1 MHVLKKSHQ
10 EEDQLNRNLVLKP
23 SVIAVLLA
31 LGAAPYAAAQTG
43 ATSANTTSA
52 GATATASAPATVY
65 VTGSNIKRTER
76 EGTAPISV
84 VTAQDIKNTGATTV
98 SDLMKYIP
106 SMGTDGNQDFG
117 SGSGFAKGASTAS
130 LRGLGSSS
138 TLILLNGRRVTPAPY
153 ADPNA
158 GNSVIYDLNSIPVSA
173 IERIEVLQAGASAV
187 YGSDAIA
194 GVINFILKSS
204 YEGAEV
210 AVRGGAND
218 DGNFRKKG
226 FNGIWGKGNLDNDG
240 YSFMITGDFSQRDRT
255 ARRDATDIEYKQYQ
269 DLNGRFRSDYSST
282 VSRYATYFR
291 ETRPGSNSFGVTQAT
306 APNNMRF
313 DTSCPTSQQ
322 RTGSTAIGLLP
333 TSVYLGRTF
342 CNYDA
347 DQFLEAQGW
356 GRDINVIS
364 HGEIKIGS
372 TGIVGFADVAY
383 SRSDREYTG
392 APITISTTSV
402 TNFTT
407 SGVGAPFQ
415 AILPVGH
422 PDNPF
427 PNARSSVQYRFDS
440 LRGGSRS
447 LNNAVRVVAGFKGSN
462 FGWDWETA
470 GLWNRSER
478 DDSTFGRLYLPVLR
492 TLVTQNRSLASLNAD
507 PALGHDVTTNNK
519 SQISHWD
526 ARATTEFGQLPG
538 GKIGVA
544 VGAEVRRE
552 TINLNP
558 DELVATGQIYGLANT
573 LLNSGRTVKSAF
585 VEFRTPVLKNLE
597 FDFAGRVDKYP
608 NIKTNFVP
616 KVGGKWTVT
625 DTLAVRGT
633 YAEGFRA
640 PSLSQVVAGG
650 AQYFLSG
657 VWDPRRCGPDQE
669 TPLPGGGTTQDCAR
683 GIAGTGG
690 FNPDLKPEESKS
702 YNLGFVFSP
711 TSNFDMTVDFFRI
724 KRTNEIV
731 LGSAF
736 QALRDEDRFP
746 GNVTRETS
754 TASLRVDANGV
765 PIPGTGSLLMVATPW
780 RNQGRTEL
788 GGVDVEA
795 RLRSKFGEW
804 GSVSTTLRSTYTS
817 TYKIQQND
825 GDVMHNVV
833 GTIPGY
839 SDWALTGGTAMP
851 RWKTTLSSTW
861 TRGDHAVNGAINYVG
876 PVSLLRRYDNDTTYP
891 IPFCHYGTR
900 KPTDGAADRDTSNP
914 LYELFYPEC
923 AIKEYVTVNLGYT
936 YSGFKNWT
944 LNANVQNLFDTKA
957 PYDPTNTAAG
967 FNEDLHN
974 PYGRYFN
981 FSARYTF

>member
-1 MHVLKKSHQ
+1 
-10 EEDQLNRNLVLKP
+10 LNKPLVLKP
-23 SVIAVLLA
+23 SVLAVLLA
-31 LGAAPYAAAQTG
+31 IGTAPFAAAQTG
-43 ATSANTTSA
+43 ATSASTTST
-52 GATATASAPATVY
+52 GATATAAAPATVY
-65 VTGSNIKRTER
+65 VTGSNIKRTDK
-76 EGTAPISV
+76 EGTSPVTV

-106 SMGTDGNQDFG
+106 SMGSDGNQDFG
-117 SGSGFAKGASTAS
+117 SGSGFAKGSATAS

-138 TLILLNGRRVTPAPY
+138 TLILLNGRRVAPAPY

-158 GNSVIYDLNSIPVSA
+158 GNSVIYDLNAIPVSA
-173 IERIEVLQAGASAV
+173 IERIEVLQDGASAV

-194 GVINFILKSS
+194 GVINFILKST
-204 YEGAEV
+204 YEGAEIS
-210 AVRGGAND
+210 ARGGAND

-226 FNGIWGKGNLDNDG
+226 FNGIWGKGNLDTDG
-240 YSFMITGDFSQRDRT
+240 YSFMITGDFNQRDRT

-269 DLNGRFRSDYSST
+269 DLNGRFRSNYSST
-282 VSRYATYFR
+282 VSNYASYFR

-306 APNNMRF
+306 AVNNLRF

-322 RTGSTAIGLLP
+322 LTGSTALGLLP
-333 TSVYLGRTF
+333 TSVYLGKTF

-347 DQFLEAQGW
+347 DQYLEAQGY
-356 GRDINVIS
+356 GRDVNILS
-364 HGEIKIGS
+364 HGELKLGQ
-372 TGIVGFADVAY
+372 TGITAFTDIGY
-383 SRSDREYTG
+383 SRVDRQYTG

-402 TNFTT
+402 TNFTS
-407 SGVGAPFQ
+407 SGTGAPFQ
-415 AILPVGH
+415 AILPIGH

-427 PNARSSVQYRFDS
+427 TDARSSVQYRFTN
-440 LRGGSRS
+440 LQGGSKS
-447 LNNAVRVVAGFKGSN
+447 LNEGYRVVAGLRGNN
-462 FGWDWETA
+462 FGWDWETGA
-470 GLWNRSER
+470 LWNRSDR
-478 DDSTFGRLYLPVLR
+478 DDTTYGRLYLPTLR
-492 TLVTQNRSLASLNAD
+492 TLVSQNRSLASLNAD
-507 PALGHDVTTNNK
+507 PSLGHDVVTNNR
-519 SQISHWD
+519 SQISQLD
-526 ARATTEFGQLPG
+526 AKATTEFGQLPG

-544 VGAEVRRE
+544 IGAEVRRE
-552 TINLNP
+552 TIGLNP
-558 DELVATGQIYGLANT
+558 DPLVASGQIYGLANT
-573 LLNSGRTVKSAF
+573 ILDSGRTVKSAF

-616 KVGGKWTVT
+616 KVGGKWTIS
-625 DTLAVRGT
+625 DMFAVRGT

-650 AQYFLSG
+650 AQFFLSG

-669 TPLPGGGTTQDCAR
+669 TPLPGGGTTQDCSR
-683 GIAGTGG
+683 SIAGTGG

-702 YNLGFVFSP
+702 FNLGLIFSP
-711 TSNFDMTVDFFRI
+711 TNYFDMTVDFYHI

-746 GNVTRETS
+746 QNVTRDTS
-754 TASLRVDANGV
+754 TASLLVDANGT

-788 GGVDVEA
+788 GGVDIEA
-795 RLRSKFGEW
+795 RLRNKLGEW
-804 GSVSTTLRSTYTS
+804 GSLSTTLRSTYVQ

-825 GDVMHNVV
+825 GDAMHNVV

-851 RWKTTLSSTW
+851 RWKSTLASTW
-861 TRGDHAVNGAINYVG
+861 TRGDHAVNASVNYTG
-876 PVSLLRRYDNDTTYP
+876 PVSLLRRYDGDTTYP
-891 IPFCHYGTR
+891 IPFCHFGTR
-900 KPTDGAADRDTSNP
+900 KSTDGAADRDTSNP
-914 LYELFYPEC
+914 LYETFYPKC
-923 AIKEYVTVNLGYT
+923 SIKEWVTVNLGYT

-957 PYDPTNTAAG
+957 PYDPTNTTAG

-981 FSARYTF
+981 FSARYKF